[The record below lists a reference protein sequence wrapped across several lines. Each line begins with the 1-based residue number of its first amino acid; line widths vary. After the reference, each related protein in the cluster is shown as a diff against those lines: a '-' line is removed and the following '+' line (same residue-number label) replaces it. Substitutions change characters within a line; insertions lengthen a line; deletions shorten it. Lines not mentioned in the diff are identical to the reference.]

1 MQDVS
6 VDKDEDMA
14 NSTQADRPPQ
24 KKGNTLRWLLMSA
37 AGFTFLGLMVGGT
50 AALHMRA
57 NAEVPPA
64 ANPPVRVHSQ
74 KLKLAGSYKITERFA
89 GRIEAARQT
98 QLAFERAGLVSQV
111 QVEEG
116 DKVTKGAVI
125 ARLDTAKLEAE
136 RQTLK
141 AQRAELQAR
150 RDLAAAT
157 LKRQEDLNKKGWRSA
172 QNYDEA
178 RFSLLEIDASLRRID
193 AGVASLDVDIDKSA
207 LRAPFAGT
215 IASRTMDEGAVVAAG
230 TSIVELLE
238 TAERQV
244 RIGVSADAAATLKP
258 GQTYRFEAA
267 GQTVAGTIVAKRP
280 DLDPRTRTVSVL
292 FSLAAGEALPFG
304 ELVELVLHRSVAAQG
319 TWLPLSALTEGRK
332 GLWSVLTVSE
342 RDGASV
348 VEREAAEILH
358 IDGDRAYVR
367 GTFIDGAR
375 LLLDGTNRVTPGQH
389 VALAHQG

>member
-1 MQDVS
+1 
-6 VDKDEDMA
+6 MA
-14 NSTQADRPPQ
+14 KNEQTDSAP
-24 KKGNTLRWLLMSA
+24 KKQIGRTFRWLLMSA
-37 AGFTFLGLMVGGT
+37 TGLTFVGLMVAGT

-64 ANPPVRVHSQ
+64 ANPPVSVHTQ
-74 KLKLAGSYKITERFA
+74 ALKLADSYQFTERFA
-89 GRIEAARQT
+89 GRLEPARQT
-98 QLAFERAGLVSQV
+98 QLSFERAGLVRQV
-111 QVEEG
+111 MVEEG
-116 DKVTKGAVI
+116 DEVTQGAII

-157 LKRQEDLNKKGWRSA
+157 LKRQKDLNKKGWRSA

-178 RFSLLEIDASLRRID
+178 RFSLQEIDASLRRID
-193 AGVASLDVDIDKSA
+193 ASIASLDVDINKSV
-207 LRAPFAGT
+207 LRAPFGGT

-230 TSIVELLE
+230 TNIVELLE

-244 RIGVSADAAATLKP
+244 RIGVSAEAAATLNAGK
-258 GQTYRFEAA
+258 TYQFSAA
-267 GQTVAGTIVAKRP
+267 GQPATGTIVAKRP

-292 FSLAAGEALPFG
+292 FSLASEQALPFG
-304 ELVELVLHRSVAAQG
+304 EIVELVLPRTVPAQG

-332 GLWSVLTVSE
+332 GLWSVLIVAD
-342 RDGASV
+342 RGGAPV

-358 IDGDRAYVR
+358 VDGDRAYVR
-367 GTFIDGAR
+367 GTFTDGVR
-375 LLLDGTNRVTPGQH
+375 LLLDGTNRVAPGQQ
-389 VALAHQG
+389 VTLAQQG